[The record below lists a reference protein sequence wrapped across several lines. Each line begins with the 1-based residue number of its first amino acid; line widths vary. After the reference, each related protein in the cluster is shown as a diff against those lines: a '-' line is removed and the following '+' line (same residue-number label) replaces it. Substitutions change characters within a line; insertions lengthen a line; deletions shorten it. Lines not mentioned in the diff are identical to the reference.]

1 MWDIIWTK
9 EAEADYFGILSYW
22 VVHNYSETYSIKILK
37 EVEKTEELLSIN
49 PYIGQIRKQED
60 IEVREFLILKNFSII
75 YKISNIIEII
85 AFWDNRQ
92 NPTSLE
98 YILEAK

>member
-37 EVEKTEELLSIN
+37 EVEKTE
-49 PYIGQIRKQED
+49 
-60 IEVREFLILKNFSII
+60 
-75 YKISNIIEII
+75 
-85 AFWDNRQ
+85 
-92 NPTSLE
+92 
-98 YILEAK
+98 